1 MLVWDGVVMR
11 RASSLVPRGKKEEAR
26 WSDHSQSREE
36 AHARTSRDL
45 FGTWSSRK
53 PKSGPSSPA
62 VDLAEIPGS
71 VMTVQCGLIC
81 STSPLPG
88 WDLRA

>member
-1 MLVWDGVVMR
+1 MECPE
-11 RASSLVPRGKKEEAR
+11 ARGKKQDG
-26 WSDHSQSREE
+26 SDHSQSREE

-53 PKSGPSSPA
+53 PKSGPSSPT
-62 VDLAEIPGS
+62 VDLAEVPGS
-71 VMTVQCGLIC
+71 VMTAQCGLIC